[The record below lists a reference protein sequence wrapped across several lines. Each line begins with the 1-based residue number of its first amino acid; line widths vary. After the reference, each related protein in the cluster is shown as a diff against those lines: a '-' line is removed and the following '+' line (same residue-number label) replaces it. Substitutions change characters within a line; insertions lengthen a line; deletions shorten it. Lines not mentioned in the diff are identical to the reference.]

1 MDLLRDL
8 GTLLYQI
15 QGQLSDF
22 CILEIANSLERC
34 LLLATLVRV
43 LKQI

>member
-1 MDLLRDL
+1 MDFHSLRDL

-22 CILEIANSLERC
+22 CILEMAGV
-34 LLLATLVRV
+34 A
-43 LKQI
+43 